1 MKAPAPPEVSAVKMT
16 LRTADAQA
24 RYARKRWYAW
34 REDTA
39 SVAGVWSRQLKA
51 AVADLTERMWA
62 AERALA
68 AGAQRWRE
76 VLAARESMPVA
87 ERWSLAD
94 LEKWARAQGDQT

>member
-1 MKAPAPPEVSAVKMT
+1 MKPPAPPDVCEVKLT
-16 LRTADAQA
+16 LRRLDREA
-24 RYARKRWYAW
+24 REARKHWYAA

-94 LEKWARAQGDQT
+94 LEKWARPQGDT